1 MARRERCVREVRA
14 GRLLGA
20 LAALFLASGAHA
32 AVLETPARQ
41 AYLVDLATGAVLL
54 DKNADVRM
62 PPSSMSKIMTVI
74 MVFEQLRAGH
84 LSLDDTLPVSV
95 KAWREGGSKMFV
107 EVDSRVRVEDLLR
120 GIIVQ
125 SGNDASIVIAE
136 GLAGTEAAF
145 AEAMTRRG
153 KELGLADSH
162 FTNASG
168 LPDPD
173 QYTTARDL
181 ARLAEITITEYPE
194 WYHYYAEIE
203 FTFNGIRQ
211 GNRNPLL
218 YKDIGA
224 DGLKTGHTKAAGY
237 GLAASVERQGRR
249 LILVINGL
257 ESSRARSREA
267 ERLVEWGFRAFNN
280 YTLFAAGET
289 VEMAEVWLG
298 QDEQVPLVIERDLVI
313 TLPAPSRAD
322 LEVAVRY
329 EGPLPAPIDT
339 GSTVAELVVSA
350 PGFETQR
357 VALVAGADVARLGP
371 VGRIVAAFQHL
382 LWGGPR

>member
-1 MARRERCVREVRA
+1 
-14 GRLLGA
+14 
-20 LAALFLASGAHA
+20 
-32 AVLETPARQ
+32 
-41 AYLVDLATGAVLL
+41 
-54 DKNADVRM
+54 
-62 PPSSMSKIMTVI
+62 
-74 MVFEQLRAGH
+74 
-84 LSLDDTLPVSV
+84 
-95 KAWREGGSKMFV
+95 MFV

-211 GNRNPLL
+211 GNRKSAALQGHRRRRPQ
-218 YKDIGA
+218 DRPHQGRGVRPRGVGGAPGA
-224 DGLKTGHTKAAGY
+224 DA
-237 GLAASVERQGRR
+237 
-249 LILVINGL
+249 
-257 ESSRARSREA
+257 
-267 ERLVEWGFRAFNN
+267 
-280 YTLFAAGET
+280 
-289 VEMAEVWLG
+289 
-298 QDEQVPLVIERDLVI
+298 
-313 TLPAPSRAD
+313 
-322 LEVAVRY
+322 
-329 EGPLPAPIDT
+329 
-339 GSTVAELVVSA
+339 
-350 PGFETQR
+350 
-357 VALVAGADVARLGP
+357 
-371 VGRIVAAFQHL
+371 
-382 LWGGPR
+382 